1 VSITILHLDLSPH
14 LLPYAQCLFV
24 NLFFPFF
31 SSFSSCMIS
40 FIVQRALHC
49 FIAPASPLPF
59 LPLSIPRCQLIR
71 LSSPSVTSCRINTTI
86 SYIHKTSNTSPI
98 LCDLLLHRYQSIRLS
113 QFIRPRII
121 HTIHTASSSVSA
133 TCIGPLVYHLP
144 PPKLLI
150 L

>member
-24 NLFFPFF
+24 NILFFPFF
-31 SSFSSCMIS
+31 SFSSCMIS

-59 LPLSIPRCQLIR
+59 LPLSIPRCRLIR

-121 HTIHTASSSVSA
+121 HTIHNSILKCPSNLHWA
-133 TCIGPLVYHLP
+133 LVYHLP